1 MTLHSI
7 SKEACQSQLF
17 PGEGIGHTT
26 MGSLSAANAKF
37 CLDFF
42 KELRKVKINENI
54 FFSPLSISAA
64 LSMVQLG
71 ARGNTAEEMEKVLH
85 IHEVLSMTSLGT
97 KSTPEKYG
105 EAGGA
110 HSQFQE
116 LLVALGKAGATCS
129 LSIANRLFGEA
140 TFQFFQ
146 QYLDSARDLYRAEL
160 EAMDF
165 INAAEESR
173 GKMNSWVEKQ
183 TGGKIKDLFPPG
195 SIDSTTVL
203 ALVNAIHFKGQWA
216 IKFED
221 KNTRKMPFRLNKRE
235 HRNVPMMCR
244 TGKYKL
250 ARRQE
255 EHVTVLELPYNGEE
269 LSMFI
274 LLPENICDEST
285 GLEQLESAITYEKLA
300 EWTNME
306 NVYLQEI
313 TVYLPRFRMKESC
326 ELTPVLKA
334 LGMRDAF
341 ILEQAD
347 FSGIST
353 DPGLF
358 LSRVIHKS
366 FVEVNEEGTEA
377 AAATGMI
384 IFGSSFHIPY
394 EFRTDH
400 PFLFLIKHNPSKNI
414 LFFGRCCSP

>member
-1 MTLHSI
+1 
-7 SKEACQSQLF
+7 
-17 PGEGIGHTT
+17 
-26 MGSLSAANAKF
+26 MGSLSVANAKF

-42 KELRKVKINENI
+42 KELSKVKINENI

-71 ARGNTAEEMEKVLH
+71 AGGNTAEEIEKVRENDFLKKAFPCC
-85 IHEVLSMTSLGT
+85 LQ
-97 KSTPEKYG
+97 YG

-116 LLVALGKAGATCS
+116 LLSALGKAGATCS

-140 TFQFFQ
+140 TFQFLQ
-146 QYLDSARDLYRAEL
+146 QYLDSARDLYHAEL
-160 EAMDF
+160 EAVDF

-173 GKMNSWVEKQ
+173 EKMNSWVEKQ

-221 KNTRKMPFRLNKRE
+221 RNTREMPFQLNKRE
-235 HRNVPMMCR
+235 HRNVPMMCQR
-244 TGKYKL
+244 GKYKL

-255 EHVTVLELPYNGEE
+255 EQVTVLELPYTGEE

-285 GLEQLESAITYEKLA
+285 GLEQLESAVTYEKLA

-306 NVYLQEI
+306 NVYLQTI
-313 TVYLPRFRMKESC
+313 TVYLPRFRMEESC
-326 ELTPVLKA
+326 ELIPVLQP

-341 ILEQAD
+341 VLEQAD
-347 FSGIST
+347 FSGLST
-353 DPGLF
+353 KPGLF
-358 LSRVIHKS
+358 LSKVIHKS

-377 AAATGMI
+377 AAATAIQTI
-384 IFGSSFHIPY
+384 IIASCVSIPY
-394 EFRTDH
+394 EFRADH

>member
-1 MTLHSI
+1 
-7 SKEACQSQLF
+7 
-17 PGEGIGHTT
+17 

-42 KELRKVKINENI
+42 KELSKVKINENI

-71 ARGNTAEEMEKVLH
+71 AGGNTAEEIKKVLH
-85 IHEVLSMTSLGT
+85 IHEVLSMRSLGT

-116 LLVALGKAGATCS
+116 LLSALGKAGATCS

-140 TFQFFQ
+140 TFQFLQ
-146 QYLDSARDLYRAEL
+146 QYLDSARDLYDAEL
-160 EAMDF
+160 EAVDF

-195 SIDSTTVL
+195 SIDSTTVI

-221 KNTRKMPFRLNKRE
+221 KNTREMPFRLNKRE

-255 EHVTVLELPYNGEE
+255 EQVTVLELPYTGEE

-285 GLEQLESAITYEKLA
+285 GLEQLESALTYEKLA

-306 NVYLQEI
+306 NVYLQTI
-313 TVYLPRFRMKESC
+313 TVYLPRFRMEESC
-326 ELTPVLKA
+326 ELIPVLQP

-347 FSGIST
+347 FSGLST
-353 DPGLF
+353 KPGLF
-358 LSRVIHKS
+358 LSKVIHKS

-377 AAATGMI
+377 AAATGMTI
-384 IFGSSFHIPY
+384 IISSCLCIPY

>member
-1 MTLHSI
+1 
-7 SKEACQSQLF
+7 
-17 PGEGIGHTT
+17 
-26 MGSLSAANAKF
+26 MGSLSAANTKF

-42 KELRKVKINENI
+42 KELSKVKRNENI

-71 ARGNTAEEMEKVLH
+71 AGGNTAEEMEKVLH
-85 IHEVLSMTSLGT
+85 IHEVLSMASPGT
-97 KSTPEKYG
+97 KSTTGKCE
-105 EAGGA
+105 EAGEA

-116 LLVALGKAGATCS
+116 LLSALGKAGATGS
-129 LSIANRLFGEA
+129 LSIANRLFGEV
-140 TFQFFQ
+140 TFQFLQ
-146 QYLDSARDLYRAEL
+146 QYLDSTRALYHAEL
-160 EAMDF
+160 EAVDF

-183 TGGKIKDLFPPG
+183 TGGKIKHLFPPG
-195 SIDSTTVL
+195 SVDCTTVL

-216 IKFED
+216 IKFEE
-221 KNTRKMPFRLNKRE
+221 KNTREMPFRLNKRE

-255 EHVTVLELPYNGEE
+255 EEMTVLELPYTGEE

-285 GLEQLESAITYEKLA
+285 GLEQLESAVTYEKLA

-306 NVYLQEI
+306 NVYPQKI
-313 TVYLPRFRMKESC
+313 TVYLPQFRMEESY
-326 ELTPVLKA
+326 ELMPVLQA

-341 ILEQAD
+341 VLHQAD
-347 FSGIST
+347 FSGLSRK
-353 DPGLF
+353 PGLF
-358 LSRVIHKS
+358 LSKAIHKS

-377 AAATGMI
+377 AAATGMTI
-384 IFGSSFHIPY
+384 IPLCLHIPY

>member
-1 MTLHSI
+1 
-7 SKEACQSQLF
+7 
-17 PGEGIGHTT
+17 

-71 ARGNTAEEMEKVLH
+71 ARGNTAEEMEKV
-85 IHEVLSMTSLGT
+85 SFFPFPGNS
-97 KSTPEKYG
+97 
-105 EAGGA
+105 GGA
-110 HSQFQE
+110 PSQFQE

-129 LSIANRLFGEA
+129 LSIANRLFGEE
-140 TFQFFQ
+140 TFQFLQ
-146 QYLDSARDLYRAEL
+146 VEL
-160 EAMDF
+160 EAVDF

-203 ALVNAIHFKGQWA
+203 ALVNAIHFKGVHGKSA
-216 IKFED
+216 
-221 KNTRKMPFRLNKRE
+221 
-235 HRNVPMMCR
+235 RNFKQDDPVVFIACFILPVFFFW
-244 TGKYKL
+244 L
-250 ARRQE
+250 
-255 EHVTVLELPYNGEE
+255 LFPLPYNGEE

-313 TVYLPRFRMKESC
+313 TVYLPRFRMKESY
-326 ELTPVLKA
+326 ELTAVLKA

-353 DPGLF
+353 EPGLF

-366 FVEVNEEGTEA
+366 FVEINEEGTEA

-384 IFGSSFHIPY
+384 VFASSFHIPY

>member
-1 MTLHSI
+1 
-7 SKEACQSQLF
+7 
-17 PGEGIGHTT
+17 

-71 ARGNTAEEMEKVLH
+71 ARGNTAEEMEKV
-85 IHEVLSMTSLGT
+85 SFFPFPGNS
-97 KSTPEKYG
+97 P
-105 EAGGA
+105 
-110 HSQFQE
+110 SQFQE

-129 LSIANRLFGEA
+129 LSIANRLFGEE
-140 TFQFFQ
+140 TFQFLQ
-146 QYLDSARDLYRAEL
+146 QYLDSARDLYHAEL
-160 EAMDF
+160 EAVDF

-221 KNTRKMPFRLNKRE
+221 KNTRKMPFRLNKVQE

-255 EHVTVLELPYNGEE
+255 DHVTVLELPYNGEE

-313 TVYLPRFRMKESC
+313 TVYLPRFRMKESY
-326 ELTPVLKA
+326 ELTAVLKA

-353 DPGLF
+353 EPGLF

-366 FVEVNEEGTEA
+366 FVEINEEGTEA

-384 IFGSSFHIPY
+384 VFASSFHIPY

>member
-1 MTLHSI
+1 
-7 SKEACQSQLF
+7 
-17 PGEGIGHTT
+17 

-85 IHEVLSMTSLGT
+85 IHELLNMTSLGT

-110 HSQFQE
+110 PSQFQE

-129 LSIANRLFGEA
+129 LSIANRLFGEE
-140 TFQFFQ
+140 TFQFLQ
-146 QYLDSARDLYRAEL
+146 QYLDSARDLYHAEL
-160 EAMDF
+160 EAVDF

-255 EHVTVLELPYNGEE
+255 DHVTVLELPYNGEE

-285 GLEQLESAITYEKLA
+285 GLEQ
-300 EWTNME
+300 ME
-306 NVYLQEI
+306 CCYL
-313 TVYLPRFRMKESC
+313 
-326 ELTPVLKA
+326 
-334 LGMRDAF
+334 
-341 ILEQAD
+341 
-347 FSGIST
+347 
-353 DPGLF
+353 
-358 LSRVIHKS
+358 HK
-366 FVEVNEEGTEA
+366 
-377 AAATGMI
+377 
-384 IFGSSFHIPY
+384 
-394 EFRTDH
+394 D
-400 PFLFLIKHNPSKNI
+400 
-414 LFFGRCCSP
+414 

>member
-1 MTLHSI
+1 
-7 SKEACQSQLF
+7 
-17 PGEGIGHTT
+17 

-42 KELRKVKINENI
+42 KELSKSKRNDNI

-71 ARGNTAEEMEKVLH
+71 AGGSTAKEMEKC
-85 IHEVLSMTSLGT
+85 E
-97 KSTPEKYG
+97 

-116 LLVALGKAGATCS
+116 LLSALSKATATCS
-129 LSIANRLFGEA
+129 LSIANRLFGEV
-140 TFQFFQ
+140 TFKFLQK
-146 QYLDSARDLYRAEL
+146 YLDSTRALYHAEL

-165 INAAEESR
+165 INAAEKSR
-173 GKMNSWVEKQ
+173 RKINSWVEKQ
-183 TGGKIKDLFPPG
+183 TGGKIRDLLPPG
-195 SIDSTTVL
+195 STDGTTVL

-216 IKFED
+216 RKFEE
-221 KNTRKMPFRLNKRE
+221 KNTKEMPFRLNKRE
-235 HRNVPMMCR
+235 HRNVLMMCR

-255 EHVTVLELPYNGEE
+255 EQVTVLELPYTGKE

-285 GLEQLESAITYEKLA
+285 GLEQLESAVTYEKLT

-313 TVYLPRFRMKESC
+313 TVYLPQFRMEESY
-326 ELTPVLKA
+326 ELIPVLQA

-341 ILEQAD
+341 IFEQAD
-347 FSGIST
+347 FSGLSEK
-353 DPGLF
+353 PGLF
-358 LSRVIHKS
+358 LSKVIHKS

-377 AAATGMI
+377 AAVTIGMI
-384 IFGSSFHIPY
+384 VIGSASCLHKPY
-394 EFRTDH
+394 EFRADH
-400 PFLFLIKHNPSKNI
+400 PFLFLIKHNPSKSI